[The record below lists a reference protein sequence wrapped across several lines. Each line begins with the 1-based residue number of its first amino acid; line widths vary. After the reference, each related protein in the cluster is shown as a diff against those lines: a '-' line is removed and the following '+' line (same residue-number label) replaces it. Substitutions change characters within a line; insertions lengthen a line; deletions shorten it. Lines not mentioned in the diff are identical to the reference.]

1 MSNFTL
7 WAAIKTIKAR
17 IGTWVGLTQVQT
29 IAPDVTR
36 QEWAQ
41 SIGQARAALA
51 NRVSELTRPLNRRPL
66 PSETIQYNT
75 VRQSGFLQQLEIY
88 VRDRD
93 TGLIEARP
101 YSLRTNTL
109 MSRQTV
115 INRGLTAYNFAAAL
129 NPDEYPEEVLGAA
142 YAGTF
147 EMIPGGP

>member
-1 MSNFTL
+1 MRQFAL

-17 IGTWVGLTQVQT
+17 IGTWVGFRQIQT
-29 IAPDVTR
+29 AAPEVTE
-36 QEWAQ
+36 QDWAQ
-41 SIGQARAALA
+41 AIGQARAALA
-51 NRVSELTRPLNRRPL
+51 NRVAELTRPLNRRPL
-66 PSETIQYNT
+66 PSETIQYT
-75 VRQSGFLQQLEIY
+75 TRRQSGFLQQLEIY

-93 TGLIEARP
+93 TGLIESRP
-101 YSLRTNTL
+101 YSLRTDTL

-115 INRGLTAYNFAAAL
+115 INRGMTAYTFAAAL